1 VTRIPVNASDVLNAQ
16 KADVMRHFSRRLR
29 ALFATEIVTRF
40 QVVTT
45 LIHRLL
51 HRPKVNAM
59 SKGNARQPT
68 CEILPVENSVDN
80 FFAIRDTALHP
91 YARVWLRQINHIR
104 SFKNSNRD
112 PAFAV
117 SCNMSGAVCKPL
129 VKDGSRPAA
138 ALFLRPVAEQQ
149 SNMLGRSERNDHRH

>member
-1 VTRIPVNASDVLNAQ
+1 VPRIPVNTSDVLNAQ
-16 KADVMRHFSRRLR
+16 KADVLRHFLRRLR

-45 LIHRLL
+45 LIHRVF

-59 SKGNARQPT
+59 SKGKARLPG
-68 CEILPVENSVDN
+68 CKIVPVENSVDN

-112 PAFAV
+112 PACAV
-117 SCNMSGAVCKPL
+117 SCNISSAVCKTAF
-129 VKDGSRPAA
+129 DNWSRPSA
-138 ALFLRPVAEQQ
+138 ALFLRPVA
-149 SNMLGRSERNDHRH
+149 